1 MNPMLAHELG
11 IGRPDLVSRF
21 DDGGLVDVNHSP
33 LEVIAGLPGIDVKT
47 AERIVMTRLQL
58 GGFTSVD
65 ELSVTLD
72 LPPTQLDGVS
82 DRLLFLRG

>member
-1 MNPMLAHELG
+1 M
-11 IGRPDLVSRF
+11 SRF

-47 AERIVMTRLQL
+47 AEHIVMTRSQL
-58 GGFTSVD
+58 GGFSSVA

-72 LPPTQLDGVS
+72 LPPAQLDGIA
-82 DRLLFLRG
+82 DRLLFLKE